1 VENVCVLCWGLFPF
15 FVKKM
20 KSHFLFMR
28 IVVKDIQG
36 IVRSMAVN
44 CKKYGSEL
52 SQIKTDV
59 LIFIIVYMNNEIK
72 VRKLRFLLC

>member
-1 VENVCVLCWGLFPF
+1 MENVCVLCWGLFPF

-44 CKKYGSEL
+44 CPKLKLMFLFSL
-52 SQIKTDV
+52 
-59 LIFIIVYMNNEIK
+59 LFI
-72 VRKLRFLLC
+72 

>member
-44 CKKYGSEL
+44 CPKLKLMFLFSL
-52 SQIKTDV
+52 
-59 LIFIIVYMNNEIK
+59 LFI
-72 VRKLRFLLC
+72 

>member
-1 VENVCVLCWGLFPF
+1 
-15 FVKKM
+15 
-20 KSHFLFMR
+20 MR